1 MNKKV
6 LISIVVV
13 VAIGIIVSV
22 IGLFHFL
29 SKRPQSKE
37 YLLAVSKGT
46 FYRIS
51 SDGREIKELGESMN
65 GEVHVYSFSPDGKK
79 ILFGIRPFGNP
90 QPTSLW

>member
-1 MNKKV
+1 LINGSVLVNKKV

-51 SDGREIKELGESMN
+51 LDGRVGEHFQEFN
-65 GEVHVYSFSPDGKK
+65 EKDINF
-79 ILFGIRPFGNP
+79 
-90 QPTSLW
+90 

>member
-1 MNKKV
+1 MLVNKKV
-6 LISIVVV
+6 LISILVVV
-13 VAIGIIVSV
+13 IGIIVSV

-51 SDGREIKELGESMN
+51 SDGRVGEHFQEFN
-65 GEVHVYSFSPDGKK
+65 EKDINF
-79 ILFGIRPFGNP
+79 
-90 QPTSLW
+90 

>member
-1 MNKKV
+1 LINGSVLVNKKV
-6 LISIVVV
+6 LISILVVV
-13 VAIGIIVSV
+13 IGIIVSV

-51 SDGREIKELGESMN
+51 FDGRVGEHFQEFN
-65 GEVHVYSFSPDGKK
+65 EKDINF
-79 ILFGIRPFGNP
+79 
-90 QPTSLW
+90 

>member
-1 MNKKV
+1 MINGSVLVNKKV
-6 LISIVVV
+6 LISILVVV
-13 VAIGIIVSV
+13 IGIIVSV

-51 SDGREIKELGESMN
+51 FDGRVGEHFQEFN
-65 GEVHVYSFSPDGKK
+65 EKDINF
-79 ILFGIRPFGNP
+79 
-90 QPTSLW
+90 

>member
-1 MNKKV
+1 VLVNKKV
-6 LISIVVV
+6 LISILVVV
-13 VAIGIIVSV
+13 IGIIVSV

-51 SDGREIKELGESMN
+51 FDGRVGEHFQEFN
-65 GEVHVYSFSPDGKK
+65 EKDINF
-79 ILFGIRPFGNP
+79 
-90 QPTSLW
+90 

>member
-1 MNKKV
+1 LINGSVLVNKKV
-6 LISIVVV
+6 LISILVVV
-13 VAIGIIVSV
+13 IGIIVSV

-51 SDGREIKELGESMN
+51 SDGRVGEHFQEFN
-65 GEVHVYSFSPDGKK
+65 EKDINF
-79 ILFGIRPFGNP
+79 
-90 QPTSLW
+90 

>member
-1 MNKKV
+1 MLVNKKV
-6 LISIVVV
+6 LISILVVV
-13 VAIGIIVSV
+13 IGIIVSV

-51 SDGREIKELGESMN
+51 FDGRVGEHFQEFN
-65 GEVHVYSFSPDGKK
+65 EKDINF
-79 ILFGIRPFGNP
+79 
-90 QPTSLW
+90 